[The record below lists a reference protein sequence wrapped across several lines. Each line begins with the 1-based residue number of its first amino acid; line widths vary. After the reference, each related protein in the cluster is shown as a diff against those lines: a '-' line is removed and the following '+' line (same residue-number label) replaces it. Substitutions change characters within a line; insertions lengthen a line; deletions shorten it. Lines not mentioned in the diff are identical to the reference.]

1 MSLPSVEL
9 DAGLSASA
17 GAAAELQAA
26 LTGAAIHDAS
36 YRGCLRATGD
46 DALDLLNRLSTN
58 KVDRLPPGHWAPT
71 TLTTDR
77 GRIVDVLRALHTAEA
92 GTLLLT
98 SPGRQPAVMEWL
110 DKYTIMEDLEVQ
122 DVSGETAQLLFTGP
136 AAAAVL
142 GLPPDAPGLADGCKP
157 TPPGVPQPLY
167 AGEALGRPA
176 LLLPHPVGDLPG
188 WLLLCCVEEAADFRR
203 AALARGAALLG
214 DAAWEALRVR
224 QGLPAFGSELG
235 EPFNP
240 LETGLMGAID
250 FTKGCY
256 IGQEVIARL
265 DSYHKVQRYL
275 ARLRLAPGA
284 EAVPGAAL
292 LAEGAPAGQITSV
305 APRLEETPEAERYGL
320 GFVRTA
326 WATPGA
332 ALTIAPPHHG
342 EAVIESLPQLFG
354 PGQDFS

>member
-1 MSLPSVEL
+1 MSLPY
-9 DAGLSASA
+9 AGPD
-17 GAAAELQAA
+17 AAAELQAA
-26 LTGAAIHDAS
+26 LTGAALHDAS
-36 YRGCLRATGD
+36 YRGCLRAAGA

-77 GRIVDVLRALHTAEA
+77 GRIVDVLRVLHTAEA

-98 SPGRQPAVMEWL
+98 SPGRQPAVIEWL
-110 DKYTIMEDLEVQ
+110 DKYTIMEDLDVH
-122 DVSGETAQLLFTGP
+122 DVSGATAQLLLTGP
-136 AAAAVL
+136 AAAAL
-142 GLPPDAPGLADGCKP
+142 LELPPDAPGVAD
-157 TPPGVPQPLY
+157 TIPPAPGMTQPFY
-167 AGEALGRPA
+167 TGEALGRPA
-176 LLLPHPVGDLPG
+176 LLLPHPVGELPG
-188 WLLLCCVEEAADFRR
+188 WLLLCCAEEAGAFRQ
-203 AALARGAALLG
+203 AALARGAVSLG

-240 LETGLMGAID
+240 LETGLIGAID

-275 ARLRLAPGA
+275 ARLRFSPGA

-292 LAEGAPAGQITSV
+292 LADGATAGNITSV
-305 APRLEETPEAERYGL
+305 APLPDDGGPPEAARYGL

-326 WATPGA
+326 HASPGA

>member
-1 MSLPSVEL
+1 MSLPYAGL
-9 DAGLSASA
+9 DAAPDA
-17 GAAAELQAA
+17 PTDAAAELQAA
-26 LTGAAIHDAS
+26 LTGAALHDAS
-36 YRGCLRATGD
+36 YCGCLRATGA

-58 KVDRLPPGHWAPT
+58 KVDRLLPGHWAPT

-77 GRIVDVLRALHTAEA
+77 GRIVDVLRVLHTAEA
-92 GTLLLT
+92 GALLLT
-98 SPGRQPAVMEWL
+98 SPGRQPAVIEWL
-110 DKYTIMEDLEVQ
+110 DKYTIMEDLEVH
-122 DVSGETAQLLFTGP
+122 DVSGTTAQLLLTGP
-136 AAAAVL
+136 AAAKL
-142 GLPPDAPGLADGCKP
+142 LELPPDAPGQANG
-157 TPPGVPQPLY
+157 TPAPGVPQPFY
-167 AGEALGRPA
+167 TGEALGRPA
-176 LLLPHPVGDLPG
+176 LLLPHPVGELPG
-188 WLLLCCVEEAADFRR
+188 WLLLGCAEEADAFRQ
-203 AALARGAALLG
+203 AALAQGAVALG

-240 LETGLMGAID
+240 LETGLIGAID

-275 ARLRLAPGA
+275 ARLRFSPDA

-292 LAEGAPAGQITSV
+292 LADGAAAGRITSV
-305 APRLEETPEAERYGL
+305 AELPGGLPTAERYGL

-326 WATPGA
+326 HAAPGA
-332 ALTIAPPHHG
+332 TLTIAPPHHG
-342 EAVIESLPQLFG
+342 AAVIESLPQLFG

>member
-1 MSLPSVEL
+1 MSLPYAGP
-9 DAGLSASA
+9 DAAPPA
-17 GAAAELQAA
+17 PTDAAAELQAA
-26 LTGAAIHDAS
+26 LTGAALHDAS
-36 YRGCLRATGD
+36 YRGCLRAVGA

-77 GRIVDVLRALHTAEA
+77 GRIVDVLRVLHTAEA
-92 GTLLLT
+92 GALLLT
-98 SPGRQPAVMEWL
+98 SPGRQPAVIEWL
-110 DKYTIMEDLEVQ
+110 DKYTIMEDLEVR
-122 DVSGETAQLLFTGP
+122 DVSGETAQLLLTGP
-136 AAAAVL
+136 AAAQL
-142 GLPPDAPGLADGCKP
+142 LELPPDAPGVADGS
-157 TPPGVPQPLY
+157 PPAPGMTQPFY
-167 AGEALGRPA
+167 TGEALGSPA
-176 LLLPHPVGDLPG
+176 LLLPHPVGELPG
-188 WLLLCCVEEAADFRR
+188 WLLLCCAEEAGAFRQ
-203 AALARGAALLG
+203 AALGRGAVALG

-240 LETGLMGAID
+240 LETGLIGAID

-275 ARLRLAPGA
+275 ARLRFSADA

-292 LAEGAPAGQITSV
+292 LADGATAGSITSV
-305 APRLEETPEAERYGL
+305 AELPGGPTDTDRYGL

-326 WATPGA
+326 HAAPGA
-332 ALTIAPPHHG
+332 TLTIAPPHHG
-342 EAVIESLPQLFG
+342 AAVIESLPQLFG